1 MDLKHNSAKYTF
13 YYLLAL
19 IALGFVGIG
28 LGQVAF
34 QLINHTFV
42 ETTSNYTSDFSLGV
56 LRSAIASLVV
66 GAPIYYFVTRQ
77 INKDLAKGEIEHNS
91 AVRRWLTYLILLI
104 ASVVTIGFLVAF
116 LNSYLQGE
124 LTIKFAL
131 KVLASIIIA
140 GSFAAYYI
148 FDLQRVDFK
157 RGKILQFFSAVFVV
171 VVLIA
176 IVTAFILVG
185 SPAKAREARED
196 NQRIM
201 NLQEINNSIAEFY
214 HRENKLPD
222 DLKSL
227 TLSESTLQDPV
238 SKVSYEF
245 NKINATTYELC
256 ANFVHVLQKESDAI
270 ENWYFDPAYA
280 HGVGRQCFE
289 VKAYTSTSDAWAE
302 FSVVPKINK

>member
-1 MDLKHNSAKYTF
+1 MELKHNSAKYTF

-19 IALGFVGIG
+19 ITLGFVGIG

-66 GAPIYYFVTRQ
+66 GAPIYFFVTRQ
-77 INKDLAKGEIEHNS
+77 INKDLATKDLDHN
-91 AVRRWLTYLILLI
+91 AGVRRWLTYLILLV

-157 RGKILQFFSAVFVV
+157 RGKILQFFSVVFVA
-171 VVLIA
+171 VVLLA
-176 IVTAFILVG
+176 VVTAFVLVG

-201 NLQEINNSIAEFY
+201 NLQEINSAIMDFY
-214 HRENKLPD
+214 NRESRLPD

-227 TLSESTLQDPV
+227 TISDLSLQDPV
-238 SKVSYEF
+238 TKIAYEF
-245 NKINATTYELC
+245 NKINANAYELC
-256 ANFVHVLQKESDAI
+256 ANFAQALQKESDMT
-270 ENWYFDPAYA
+270 EGWYFDPVWT
-280 HGVGRQCFE
+280 HGIGHQCFE
-289 VKAYTSTSDAWAE
+289 VKVFTNSSDKWPQL
-302 FSVVPKINK
+302 SVTPKK